1 MHIQLRRRRGGSR
14 LSLAVLLGILGVG
27 LSGASIAWACAPNNY
42 GWDQPKA
49 PAAEAPSANQGGG
62 SGTQSPAPPSG
73 GSGPAASQPSPSGG
87 PESGTVSSPSSA
99 PVNSPNSAPVR
110 SPGRVRTQG
119 PVRQPAAQSPVSA
132 APQVNA
138 PSGVYAPATGS
149 GPVSADGAT
158 SAGSGSPQVQSPD
171 SGGERV
177 GGRAEG
183 SSGGGSA
190 QAPTARS
197 AAGDLW
203 SAVEA
208 DRSSSLTP
216 SGGDPTVAA
225 DSGPS
230 AGFGVGLALLGLGA
244 VGLAGG
250 LAFAGARRR
259 GLALR
264 RDQ

>member
-27 LSGASIAWACAPNNY
+27 LSGASIAWACAPGNY

-49 PAAEAPSANQGGG
+49 PTAEAPPANQGGG

-73 GSGPAASQPSPSGG
+73 GSGPAASQPPPSGG
-87 PESGTVSSPSSA
+87 PESGTVNSPNSA
-99 PVNSPNSAPVR
+99 PVNSPNSAPVQ

-119 PVRQPAAQSPVSA
+119 PGRQPAAQSPDGA

-149 GPVSADGAT
+149 GPVSAT
-158 SAGSGSPQVQSPD
+158 SAGSASPQVQSPD
-171 SGGERV
+171 SGGERA

-203 SAVEA
+203 SAFEA

-216 SGGDPTVAA
+216 SGGDTTVA

-244 VGLAGG
+244 VGLVGG
-250 LAFAGARRR
+250 FAFAGARRR
-259 GLALR
+259 GLALS